1 MDHSISDALLN
12 LFIITGYAGIII
24 AMAIESCCIPLSS
37 ELIMPLAGFLAFQG
51 RFNLGATALA
61 GAVGCVVGSAIAYW
75 IGAIGGRPLLL
86 RYGRYVLIS
95 ERDANRADV
104 FFARYGDATIFA
116 TRLMPIV
123 RTFISLPAGIARM
136 NFMKFTI
143 YTFLGSLPWCFALAV
158 AGYKLGQYW
167 QQVGSILH
175 KYDLVIAVALV
186 ALVALFLY
194 RHVQRPGRSGD
205 SDAPS
210 VAKDEL
216 EDVTRTR
223 AR

>member
-1 MDHSISDALLN
+1 MDHSISAALLN
-12 LFIITGYAGIII
+12 LFIATGYAGIVI
-24 AMAIESCCIPLSS
+24 AMAIESCCIPLPS

-51 RFNLGATALA
+51 RFNLGGTALA
-61 GAVGCVVGSAIAYW
+61 GAAGCVVGSAVAYW
-75 IGAIGGRPLLL
+75 IGAVGGRPLLL

-95 ERDANRADV
+95 HRDADRADV

-136 NFMKFTI
+136 QFTKFLI
-143 YTFLGSLPWCFALAV
+143 YTFLGSLPWCFVLAL
-158 AGYKLGQYW
+158 AGYKLGQHW
-167 QQVGSILH
+167 QQVGSVLH
-175 KYDLVIAVALV
+175 KYDFLIAVALV

-205 SDAPS
+205 GDEPQD
-210 VAKDEL
+210 VA
-216 EDVTRTR
+216 RTGGR
-223 AR
+223 